1 MKMKNV
7 KIFLTALLAA
17 GLMAGCSKKWLED
30 YTEDPTRPSDVS
42 PRVLLPSAQVSYA
55 LAQGDVLPR
64 MSSLFIQQMTGTDR
78 QSLAHQRYAQIGEGD
93 FDQTWGPNGY
103 AGGMMDLKII
113 IDKTTGSSPHYSGVA
128 KVMMAMYLGLF
139 TDIWGD
145 IPYSEAFQ
153 GANNLNPRYDT
164 QEQIYA
170 TIQSLLD
177 QAITELQSTTS
188 ALKPGSDDLVFGGNL
203 GKWIKTARSLKARYA
218 LHLSKKPGFNAAN
231 VVSLA
236 SQGIDNNADNA
247 QMVFAG
253 PPNTN
258 PWFQFNTQ
266 RLAYITQTGTMYD
279 MMKAKND
286 PRIPLYRSADSATM
300 PFYGSQTSP
309 LPFITNHETKFIIAE
324 AKFRAG
330 TFVRQDLVDAVTA
343 NMNYLGVSAADRDSY
358 ILTIPLFPTLEDIMY
373 EKYVAMFSHI
383 EAWTDWRR
391 TNFPALT
398 PVPNANLPA
407 IPRRLP
413 YPETER
419 LYNDNFINLQ
429 GNDAF
434 LKPLWWDE

>member
-1 MKMKNV
+1 MKNH
-7 KIFLTALLAA
+7 KIILIALLAA
-17 GLMAGCSKKWLED
+17 GLMSGCSKKWLED

-42 PRVLLPSAQVSYA
+42 PRVLLSSAQVSYA
-55 LAQGDVLPR
+55 MAQGDVLPR
-64 MSSLFIQQMTGTDR
+64 LSSIFIQQMTGTDR

-93 FDQTWGPNGY
+93 FNQTWGPNGY

-113 IDKTTGSSPHYSGVA
+113 IDKTSGSSPNYSGVA

-145 IPYSEAFQ
+145 IPYTEAFQ
-153 GANNLNPRYDT
+153 GADNLNPRYDS

-170 TIQSLLD
+170 TIQSLLNE
-177 QAITELQSTTS
+177 AITELQATTS
-188 ALKPGSDDLVFGGNL
+188 ALKPGSEDLVFGGNL
-203 GKWIKTARSLKARYA
+203 GKWIKTARSLKARYE
-218 LHLSKKPGFNAAN
+218 LHLSKRPGFNPAN
-231 VVSLA
+231 VVALA

-258 PWFQFNTQ
+258 PWYQFNTQ
-266 RLAYITQTGTMYD
+266 RLGYMTQTGTMYE

-286 PRIPLYRSADSATM
+286 PRIPIYRSADSASM

-330 TFVRQDLVDAVTA
+330 TFVRQDLIDAVTA
-343 NMNYLGVSAADRDSY
+343 NMNYLGVPAADRDAY
-358 ILTIPLFPTLEDIMY
+358 LITIPLLPTLDDIMY
-373 EKYVAMFSHI
+373 EKYIAMFSHI

-391 TNFPALT
+391 TDLPQLT
-398 PVPNANLPA
+398 PVSGANLPA

-419 LYNDNFINLQ
+419 LYNDNFIDLQ

-434 LKPLWWDE
+434 LRRHWWDVE

>member
-1 MKMKNV
+1 MKKLNV
-7 KIFLTALLAA
+7 LLSSLLAVS
-17 GLMAGCSKKWLED
+17 LTVSCSKKWLED

-42 PRVLLPSAQVSYA
+42 VRVLLPSAQVSYA
-55 LAQGDVLPR
+55 MAQGDVLPR
-64 MSSLFIQQMTGTDR
+64 MTSLFIQQMTGTDR

-113 IDKTTGSSPHYSGVA
+113 IDKTAGTSPNYSGVA

-139 TDIWGD
+139 TDVWGD
-145 IPYSEAFQ
+145 IPYTEAFK
-153 GANNLNPRYDT
+153 GVENLNPRYDS
-164 QEQIYA
+164 QQQIYT
-170 TIQSLLD
+170 TIQTLLD
-177 QAITELQSTTS
+177 EAITELQNPTS
-188 ALKPGSDDLVFGGNL
+188 ALRPGSEDLVFGGNL
-203 GKWIKTARSLKARYA
+203 TRWIKTAYSLKARYA
-218 LHLSKKPGFNAAN
+218 LHLSKKPGFDPTAVITLAN
-231 VVSLA
+231 
-236 SQGIDNNADNA
+236 QGISSNAENA

-258 PWFQFNTQ
+258 PWYQFNTQ

-300 PFYGSQTSP
+300 PFYGGQTSP

-330 TFVRQDLVDAVTA
+330 TFTRQDLEDAVEA
-343 NMNYLGVSAADRDSY
+343 NMSYLGVAAADRATY
-358 ILTIPLFPTLEDIMY
+358 ISNLPANPTLADIMY

-391 TNFPALT
+391 TDLPALT
-398 PVPNANLPA
+398 PVPGANLPA

-419 LYNDNFINLQ
+419 LYNDNFINLT

-434 LKPLWWDE
+434 LKRHWWDE

>member
-1 MKMKNV
+1 MKKLNLL
-7 KIFLTALLAA
+7 LTSLLAV
-17 GLMAGCSKKWLED
+17 GLTVSCSKKWLED

-42 PRVLLPSAQVSYA
+42 VRVLLPSAQVSYA
-55 LAQGDVLPR
+55 MAQGDVLPR
-64 MSSLFIQQMTGTDR
+64 MTCLFIQQMTGTDR

-103 AGGMMDLKII
+103 SGGMKDLSII
-113 IDKTTGSSPHYSGVA
+113 IEKTEGSSPNYSGVA

-139 TDIWGD
+139 TDVWGD
-145 IPYSEAFQ
+145 IPYSEAFK
-153 GANNLNPRYDT
+153 GADNLNPRYDS
-164 QEQIYA
+164 QQQIYA
-170 TIQSLLD
+170 TIQTLLD
-177 QAITELQSTTS
+177 EAIAELQNPVSP
-188 ALKPGSDDLVFGGNL
+188 LKPGTEDLVFGGNL
-203 GKWIKTARSLKARYA
+203 TRWIKTAYSLKARYT
-218 LHLSKKPGFNAAN
+218 LHLSKKPGFNAST
-231 VVSLA
+231 VISLA
-236 SQGIDNNADNA
+236 NQGISANADNA

-266 RLAYITQTGTMYD
+266 RLAYITQTGTMYN

-300 PFYGSQTSP
+300 PFYGGQTSP

-330 TFVRQDLVDAVTA
+330 TFTRQDLVDAVEA
-343 NMNYLGVSAADRDSY
+343 NMTYLGVASADRTTY
-358 ILTIPLFPTLEDIMY
+358 INNLPANPTLADIMY

-391 TNFPALT
+391 TDLPALT
-398 PVPNANLPA
+398 PVSGANLPA

-413 YPETER
+413 YPESER
-419 LYNDNFINLQ
+419 LYNDNFINLT

-434 LKPLWWDE
+434 LKRHWWDE